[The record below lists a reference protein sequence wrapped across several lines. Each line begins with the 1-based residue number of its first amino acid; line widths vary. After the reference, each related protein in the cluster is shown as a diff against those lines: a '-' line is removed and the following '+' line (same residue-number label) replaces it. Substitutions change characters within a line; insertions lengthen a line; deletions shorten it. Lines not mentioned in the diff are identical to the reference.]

1 MPSLGNDLALIR
13 KSQGLTIEE
22 IHQSTK
28 IPKKVLA
35 SIEDNSIFQNTGG
48 SATYVRS
55 YVRSYAKALSIEEQK
70 IVYALNRVKND
81 NYDGSL
87 IEEDQRAEYKD
98 DDSSPHPSPK
108 DSKETLTP
116 EETSEQQDKDEEQ
129 QTPEQPSK
137 PKAPDAGGDPVLHSD
152 EVDSVDWVNLGYQF
166 QPSKTLKS
174 KSRFTAIL
182 VLILL
187 AIAAFFV
194 YWFYFRGSSS
204 STQVSQREL
213 PQTTSTPDSIQSE
226 LNPPTSDD
234 TVNLSEFGNRSQNQQ
249 ALPDTLSIVLYAA
262 YAKLEPVRVYTDIT
276 DQLNPYW
283 IKRGEAIEFDF
294 VNEFHFRDG
303 LSDIVLLLNGHVIT
317 DFEEQF
323 LNEETGQIEISRS
336 FFQGDSKWLRPP
348 PDTLPIKAPPPS
360 VVHNIDN

>member
-22 IHQSTK
+22 INQSTK

-35 SIEDNSIFQNTGG
+35 SIEDNSIFQKNTGG

-55 YVRSYAKALSIEEQK
+55 YIRSYAKALSIEEQK
-70 IVYALNRVKND
+70 IVYALNRAQND

-87 IEEDQRAEYKD
+87 IEEEQRAKYNED
-98 DDSSPHPSPK
+98 EDVPSTPSQK
-108 DSKETLTP
+108 DSKETPAEDDSP
-116 EETSEQQDKDEEQ
+116 EPKDEKDSEK
-129 QTPEQPSK
+129 PSD
-137 PKAPDAGGDPVLHSD
+137 PKAPEVREENPVLHSED
-152 EVDSVDWVNLGYQF
+152 VDSVDWVNLGYQF
-166 QPSKTLKS
+166 QPAKTLKS
-174 KSRFTAIL
+174 KGRFTIIF
-182 VLILL
+182 VVILL
-187 AIAAFFV
+187 AIAAFLV
-194 YWFYFRGSSS
+194 YWFYFRGPSA
-204 STQVSQREL
+204 STQAIQQGL
-213 PQTTSTPDSIQSE
+213 PQTTSSADSIQSE
-226 LNPPTSDD
+226 MSPSATDD
-234 TVNLSEFGNRSQNQQ
+234 TVNFSEFASQSQDQ
-249 ALPDTLSIVLYAA
+249 KTLPDTLSIVLYAA
-262 YAKLEPVRVYTDIT
+262 YDKLEPVRVYTDIS

-303 LSDIVLLLNGHVIT
+303 LSDIVLLMNGHVIT

-323 LNEETGQIEISRS
+323 LNQETGRVEISRS

-360 VVHNIDN
+360 VVHDIDN